1 MASLL
6 KVPEPRLLFRY
17 GQEIEDPRD
26 GLSLFGP
33 LTEAAPYGIRTG
45 VIGTARGLDLFR
57 CWVEHIQR
65 PIFTDP
71 PTLARPP
78 FPGFEAAFRIP
89 WSPEPALELT
99 IDTKQLEACLYL
111 DNRPTRIFQTVKLFA
126 EQITKAHREEE
137 VKPDLWFVVIPDDV
151 KKYCRPKSPPVD
163 AGVRQEALK
172 RFSTRRAAKQAMRR
186 LEEEP
191 ALFPEMDVEVEEAV
205 EPYRYAEHFRNQ
217 LKARLLQHRVSTQV
231 ARESTLANV
240 GPAAAKGPSSSD
252 ARRQSEIAWNLT
264 TTTFY
269 KSSGRPWKVAGIRP
283 GVCYIGLVF
292 KQDNRSPDP
301 KTSCCAAQMFLDS
314 GDGVV
319 FKGAVG
325 PWYSPDTGDYHL
337 SRDAARDLVE
347 LAVRSYCERAEDG
360 RPPAEL
366 FLHGKVGFN
375 WEEWEGFKDAVDDST
390 NLVGVKIRDDGGF
403 KLYRKS
409 DTPVLR
415 GVAYVRN
422 DRAAFL
428 WTRGWTPRLQTYP
441 GREVPNPLSV
451 NVLRGEASI
460 ETVLADILAL
470 TKLNYNSCIYADGL
484 PITLKFANAVGE
496 VLTAGPVEGVP
507 PLPFQYYI

>member
-1 MASLL
+1 MTS
-6 KVPEPRLLFRY
+6 
-17 GQEIEDPRD
+17 
-26 GLSLFGP
+26 LSLFGA
-33 LTEAAPYGIRTG
+33 LTDTNDYYGMRNRSHWTPPGGLIKGYRGQGRTHPAAGIFEEILLPWHRPQFYGREG
-45 VIGTARGLDLFR
+45 
-57 CWVEHIQR
+57 
-65 PIFTDP
+65 
-71 PTLARPP
+71 
-78 FPGFEAAFRIP
+78 AFRIP
-89 WSPEPALELT
+89 WSPEPALALI
-99 IDTKQLEACLYL
+99 IDTKLLEACLYL

-126 EQITKAHREEE
+126 EQITKAHRELPEE
-137 VKPDLWFVVIPDDV
+137 FKLDLRFASHSRRRHEVL
-151 KKYCRPKSPPVD
+151 SPESRFHASISQVL
-163 AGVRQEALK
+163 RLLEALK

-325 PWYSPDTGDYHL
+325 PWYSPDTGEYHL

-441 GREVPNPLSV
+441 GREVPIPSLS
-451 NVLRGEASI
+451 
-460 ETVLADILAL
+460 T
-470 TKLNYNSCIYADGL
+470 SCAERL
-484 PITLKFANAVGE
+484 PSRLFSPISSL
-496 VLTAGPVEGVP
+496 
-507 PLPFQYYI
+507 